1 MILNLFFFV
10 KSINGEHSRRSAEPN
25 TFEELVEKYKREY
38 DWKYLKKF
46 PELCE
51 KKLRS
56 GVESDRFNSLP
67 EDALEDLPE
76 INLRTRDQIIN
87 WILPLHEF

>member
-1 MILNLFFFV
+1 MPNTLEE
-10 KSINGEHSRRSAEPN
+10 SEPN
-25 TFEELVEKYKREY
+25 TFEDLVDKYKREY

-51 KKLRS
+51 RKLRS
-56 GVESDRFNSLP
+56 AVESERFNNLP

-76 INLRTRDQIIN
+76 INLRTREQVIN
-87 WILPLHEF
+87 WIRHYMNFDSLNYVGW